1 MSLSTLQ
8 VDDTVFRDKLNA
20 LAAHVGDAGKVLK
33 QEAKMLMRE
42 IIARTPPQGGKSRFG
57 SGASDVIDVNARRQG
72 ELAIAKDLKSV
83 FEVMSDASFAKW
95 LAIAKRRRLQRGKT
109 GARFDLKYVMPS
121 GTTDKNKAIVDVELY
136 GETLEQ
142 MREHHQSLRSP
153 STGRTL
159 QKFRN
164 RRDPLGRNKAVRIMY
179 VSQSNYEKYRA
190 QVWKYVGKQKGG
202 WGVGAQLLGVKL
214 PGWIMR
220 HANGVNGYVLSNL
233 DDKTSPS
240 ITIGNRTPG
249 VIHNCER
256 IVNYALLNRARFMER
271 NLRRLIKYGPGKN
284 GNSGYAS

>member
-8 VDDTVFRDKLNA
+8 VDDTVFRDRLNA
-20 LAAHVGDAGKVLK
+20 LAMHVGDAGKVLK

-42 IIARTPPQGGKSRFG
+42 IIARTPPQGGTSRV
-57 SGASDVIDVNARRQG
+57 SRYETIDVNARRQG

-83 FEVMSDASFAKW
+83 FEVMSDANYAKW
-95 LAIAKRRRLQRGKT
+95 LNIARLKRLQRSKS
-109 GARFDLKYVMPS
+109 GARFKFNYIMPS
-121 GTTDKNKAIVDVELY
+121 GTTDRTKAIVDVELY

-164 RRDPLGRNKAVRIMY
+164 RRDPLGRNKRIEIMY
-179 VSQSNYEKYRA
+179 VSRSMYEKYRA

-202 WGVGAQLLGVKL
+202 WGVGAQLLGIRL

-240 ITIGNRTPG
+240 ITIGNKTPG
-249 VIHNCER
+249 VIRNCER
-256 IVNYALLNRARFMER
+256 IVNYALQNRARFMER
-271 NLRRLIKYGPGKN
+271 NLARLIKYGSGKT

>member
-20 LAAHVGDAGKVLK
+20 LAMHVGDAGKVLK

-42 IIARTPPQGGKSRFG
+42 IIARTPPQGGTSRVSQFTT
-57 SGASDVIDVNARRQG
+57 IDVNARRQG
-72 ELAIAKDLKSV
+72 ELAIARDLKSI
-83 FEVMSDASFAKW
+83 FEVIPDGLHSKV
-95 LAIAKRRRLQRGKT
+95 LREN
-109 GARFDLKYVMPS
+109 PS
-121 GTTDKNKAIVDVELY
+121 GVREMKVWLSGSKTKFVVDRDYFATSLD
-136 GETLEQ
+136 Q
-142 MREHHQSLRSP
+142 MHRFHQSKRSKA
-153 STGRTL
+153 TGRTP
-159 QKFRN
+159 RN
-164 RRDPLGRNKAVRIMY
+164 KTHRYQELGRNAARDKMIVSKSMY
-179 VSQSNYEKYRA
+179 EAYRGN
-190 QVWKYVGKQKGG
+190 VWKYVGKQKGG
-202 WGVGAQLLGVKL
+202 WGVGAQLLGIRL

>member
-8 VDDTVFRDKLNA
+8 VDDTVFRDRLNA
-20 LAAHVGDAGKVLK
+20 LAMHVGDAGKVLK

-42 IIARTPPQGGKSRFG
+42 IIARTPPQGGTSRV
-57 SGASDVIDVNARRQG
+57 SKYETIDVNARRQG

-83 FEVMSDASFAKW
+83 FEVMSDSNFAKW
-95 LAIAKRRRLQRGKT
+95 LNIAKQKRVQRSKT
-109 GARFDLKYVMPS
+109 GAIFKFNYVMPS
-121 GTTDKNKAIVDVELY
+121 GTTDRNKAIVDVELY

-142 MREHHQSLRSP
+142 MREHHHSLRSP

-164 RRDPLGRNKAVRIMY
+164 RRDPLGRNKRVEIMY

-202 WGVGAQLLGVKL
+202 WGVGAQLLGVRL

-220 HANGVNGYVLSNL
+220 HANGINGYVLSNL

-249 VIHNCER
+249 VIQNCER
-256 IVNYALLNRARFMER
+256 IVNYALLNRSRFMER

-284 GNSGYAS
+284 GNSGYG

>member
-8 VDDTVFRDKLNA
+8 IDDTVFRDRLNA
-20 LAAHVGDAGKVLK
+20 LAMHVGDAGKVLK

-42 IIARTPPQGGKSRFG
+42 IIARTPPQGGTSRV
-57 SGASDVIDVNARRQG
+57 SRYETIDVNARRQG

-83 FEVMSDASFAKW
+83 FEVMSDANYAKW
-95 LAIAKRRRLQRGKT
+95 LNIARLKRLQRSKS
-109 GARFDLKYVMPS
+109 GARFKFNYIMPS
-121 GTTDKNKAIVDVELY
+121 GTTDRTKAIVDVELY

-164 RRDPLGRNKAVRIMY
+164 RRDPLGRNKRIEIMY
-179 VSQSNYEKYRA
+179 VSQSMYDKYRA

-202 WGVGAQLLGVKL
+202 WGVGAQLLGIRL

-240 ITIGNRTPG
+240 ITIGNKTPG
-249 VIHNCER
+249 VIRNCER
-256 IVNYALLNRARFMER
+256 IVNYALQNRARFMER
-271 NLRRLIKYGPGKN
+271 NLARLIKYGPGKN
-284 GNSGYAS
+284 GSSGYAS